1 MNLVPGLRAQR
12 WLDVYLFLNAVAWC
26 GWQGY
31 RLFREG
37 RFEYIEAAYLAQ
49 TLVVGFLFLVRKPAK
64 AVDGSV
70 RRQAVALAAFLSGV
84 AFVGAPAT
92 SDPVLVGVS
101 RGVIFAAN
109 VLGIVTLA
117 NLGKSFGVLIAFR
130 EIRTRGLY
138 SLVRHPMYGTDILL
152 RVGYLVSHF
161 TPVTGILFGVST
173 ACYVCR
179 AVLEERF
186 LAAQPEYR
194 AYMDRVRYRL
204 IPYVF

>member
-1 MNLVPGLRAQR
+1 MNLTPGIRAQR
-12 WLDVYLFLNAVAWC
+12 WLDAYLFLNALAWC
-26 GWQGY
+26 GWHGY

-37 RFEYIEAAYLAQ
+37 RFGYIEAAYLAQ
-49 TLVVGFLFLVRKPAK
+49 TLLVGVLFLVRRPAK
-64 AVDGSV
+64 ALDESPGH
-70 RRQAVALAAFLSGV
+70 QAVAVAAFLSGV

-92 SDPVLVGVS
+92 ADPLLVGVS
-101 RGVIFAAN
+101 RGVVFAAN

-130 EIRTRGLY
+130 EVRTGGLY

-152 RVGYLVSHF
+152 RVGYLVSHA
-161 TPVTGILFGVST
+161 TPVTGILFAVST
-173 ACYVCR
+173 ACYVYR

-194 AYMDRVRYRL
+194 AYMEKVRYRL

>member
-1 MNLVPGLRAQR
+1 MKLLPGIRAQR
-12 WLDVYLFLNAVAWC
+12 WLDVYLFLNALAWC
-26 GWQGY
+26 GWHGR

-37 RFEYIEAAYLAQ
+37 RLDYIEGAYLAQ
-49 TLVVGFLFLVRKPAK
+49 TLLVGFLFLVRKPAK
-64 AVDGSV
+64 AVDDSLKH
-70 RRQAVALAAFLSGV
+70 QLVALAAFLSGV

-92 SDPVLVGVS
+92 ADPLLAGVS
-101 RGVIFAAN
+101 RGAIFASN

-117 NLGKSFGVLIAFR
+117 NLGRSFGVLIAYR
-130 EIRTRGLY
+130 EIRTGGLY

-161 TPVTGILFGVST
+161 TPFTGALFAVST
-173 ACYVCR
+173 ACYVYR

-194 AYMDRVRYRL
+194 AYMDRVRYRM

>member
-1 MNLVPGLRAQR
+1 MNLVPGIRAQR
-12 WLDVYLFLNAVAWC
+12 WLDAYLFLNALAWC

-37 RFEYIEAAYLAQ
+37 RFGYIEAAYLVQ
-49 TLVVGFLFLVRKPAK
+49 TLLVGLLFLVRNPAK
-64 AVDGSV
+64 AVDDSLP
-70 RRQAVALAAFLSGV
+70 RQAVAVAAFLSGV
-84 AFVGAPAT
+84 AFVGAPAAT
-92 SDPVLVGVS
+92 DPLLIDIS
-101 RGVIFAAN
+101 RGVVFAAN
-109 VLGIVTLA
+109 LLGIVTLS

-130 EIRTRGLY
+130 EIRTGGLY

-161 TPVTGILFGVST
+161 TPVTLILFGVST
-173 ACYVCR
+173 ACYVYR
-179 AVLEERF
+179 ALLEERF

-194 AYMDRVRYRL
+194 AYMEKVRYRL